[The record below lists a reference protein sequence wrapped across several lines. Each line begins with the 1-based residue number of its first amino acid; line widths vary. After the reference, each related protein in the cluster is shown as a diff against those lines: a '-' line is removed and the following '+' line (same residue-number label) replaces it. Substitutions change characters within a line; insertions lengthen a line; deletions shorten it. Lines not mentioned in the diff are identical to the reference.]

1 MTVDGAYFFVRVQAE
16 QGLIVKNHTGPYT
29 HHKDAVLFHLD
40 VNLPRL
46 IKWSISSGFNFIVGF
61 NFIENIK
68 L

>member
-1 MTVDGAYFFVRVQAE
+1 MTVDDAYFFVRVQAE

-46 IKWSISSGFNFIVGF
+46 IKWSISSGFNFI
-61 NFIENIK
+61 ENIK